1 MSVIGAIEPNLR
13 KAEINRVKRKRV
25 EEGDTLP
32 IAPTSQPRNM
42 HGMARIGR
50 IAIPGFFHHVTQRGI
65 GASRPFSSLPTT
77 HSIAICALEEENV
90 AARFRRLPRLDMKR
104 QEWRKRS
111 NPRLAAPCSVQYYSC
126 EVGTLEKPMT
136 NLKVILLAA
145 AAFGGLASTA
155 SARPIT
161 DLAGN
166 QKLVQ
171 DVPLCDQGRCYRTGG
186 SNARPYDAESSA
198 PRSYGIGQGSYGGP
212 DHRWHGGPS
221 FLRGGVD

>member
-1 MSVIGAIEPNLR
+1 
-13 KAEINRVKRKRV
+13 
-25 EEGDTLP
+25 
-32 IAPTSQPRNM
+32 
-42 HGMARIGR
+42 
-50 IAIPGFFHHVTQRGI
+50 VTQRGI
-65 GASRPFSSLPTT
+65 GASRPFSSP
-77 HSIAICALEEENV
+77 SDYALYRDLRMEEENV